1 MESYEL
7 ALDSLHE
14 DVDRQGEAP
23 HEGDRRVA
31 PHQGEDVSTDR
42 VFCFV
47 PCRARPCLLAAIW
60 SILGAILDPC
70 QSQWMCPNRSI
81 CKQKILIESVWA

>member
-1 MESYEL
+1 VDL
-7 ALDSLHE
+7 HGDVDLHE
-14 DVDRQGEAP
+14 DVDLHADVDRQGEAP

-47 PCRARPCLLAAIW
+47 PCPLSSLFCVHPHL
-60 SILGAILDPC
+60 
-70 QSQWMCPNRSI
+70 
-81 CKQKILIESVWA
+81 